1 MKTVEEIQLML
12 DESVNVLLGQHGGRA
27 EIVNVERQSANY
39 EGGKVNCVAAYIK
52 MSGGCRGCA
61 GAKYTLK
68 MLVTNHIKNFDPSI
82 DHIVDITDHADKTN
96 AYYKE

>member
-1 MKTVEEIQLML
+1 
-12 DESVNVLLGQHGGRA
+12 
-27 EIVNVERQSANY
+27 
-39 EGGKVNCVAAYIK
+39 

-68 MLVTNHIKNFDPSI
+68 MLVQQHIKSFDPTI
-82 DHIVDITDHADKTN
+82 DHIVDITDHADKKD